1 MKKTNRFWVIVPAVV
16 MLFSNA
22 VTANAFTTRENTT
35 PVAVVKLT
43 PSQLNVAISKGDLA
57 KVQQLVEI
65 GVDVNKKDE
74 RGKTPLMYA
83 ILFKQTEIVSYLLRK
98 GADHKATDSNG
109 ISIYEYAKKSKSD
122 EIIKLVNQADKRR

>member
-1 MKKTNRFWVIVPAVV
+1 MKKTNRFWVIVPAVA
-16 MLFSNA
+16 LLLTSA
-22 VTANAFTTRENTT
+22 LQASESITTIAT
-35 PVAVVKLT
+35 PNAVVKIT

-83 ILFKQTEIVSYLLRK
+83 ILFKQTEIVDYLIRN
-98 GADHKATDSNG
+98 GADFRAEDKNG
-109 ISIYEYAKKSKSD
+109 LSISDYAEQSKSE
-122 EIIKLVNQADKRR
+122 EIIKLVNDARKRR

>member
-1 MKKTNRFWVIVPAVV
+1 MKKTNRFWVIVPVV
-16 MLFSNA
+16 AILFTSA
-22 VTANAFTTRENTT
+22 LQASESTTTNTT
-35 PVAVVKLT
+35 PVAVVKIT

-83 ILFKQTEIVSYLLRK
+83 ILFKQTEIVAYLIRN
-98 GADHKATDSNG
+98 GADYRAEDSNG
-109 ISIYEYAKKSKSD
+109 LTISDYAEKSKSE
-122 EIIKLVNQADKRR
+122 EIIKLVNDARKRR

>member
-1 MKKTNRFWVIVPAVV
+1 MKKTNRFWVIVPAVA
-16 MLFSNA
+16 MLFTSA
-22 VTANAFTTRENTT
+22 LQASESTTTNTT

-74 RGKTPLMYA
+74 RGITPLMYA
-83 ILFKQTEIVSYLLRK
+83 ILFKQPQIVDYLIRN
-98 GADHKATDSNG
+98 GADYRAEDSKGNT
-109 ISIYEYAKKSKSD
+109 ISDYAEKSKSE
-122 EIIKLVNQADKRR
+122 EIIKLVSDARKRR

>member
-22 VTANAFTTRENTT
+22 VTANAFTTSENK
-35 PVAVVKLT
+35 ASFEVVNPA
-43 PSQLNVAISKGDLA
+43 PSQLNLAISKGDLA

-83 ILFKQTEIVSYLLRK
+83 IFFKQTEIVAYLIRN
-98 GADHKATDSNG
+98 GADYRAEDSRGNT
-109 ISIYEYAKKSKSD
+109 IEDYAKKSKSE
-122 EIIKLVNQADKRR
+122 EIIKLVNDARKRR

>member
-22 VTANAFTTRENTT
+22 VTANAFTTSENTT
-35 PVAVVKLT
+35 PVAVLKLT
-43 PSQLNVAISKGDLA
+43 PSQLNLAISKGDFA

-83 ILFKQTEIVSYLLRK
+83 ILFKQPQIVAYLINK
-98 GADHKATDSNG
+98 GADYRATDSKGNS
-109 ISIYEYAKKSKSD
+109 ISEYAEKSKSE
-122 EIIKLVNQADKRR
+122 EIIKLVNDARKRR

>member
-22 VTANAFTTRENTT
+22 VTANAFTTSENKTSFE
-35 PVAVVKLT
+35 VVYPAPSKLN
-43 PSQLNVAISKGDLA
+43 LAISKGDLS

-83 ILFKQTEIVSYLLRK
+83 ILYKQTEIVSYLIRN
-98 GADHKATDSNG
+98 GADYRAEDPNG
-109 ISIYEYAKKSKSD
+109 ISIQEYAEQSKSE
-122 EIIKLVNQADKRR
+122 EIIKLVNDARKRR

>member
-1 MKKTNRFWVIVPAVV
+1 MKKTNRFWVIVPAVA
-16 MLFSNA
+16 MLFTSA
-22 VTANAFTTRENTT
+22 LQASESTTTNTT

-83 ILFKQTEIVSYLLRK
+83 ILFNQPQIVAYLIKK
-98 GADHKATDSNG
+98 GADYRAEDSNG
-109 ISIYEYAKKSKSD
+109 LTILDYAEKSKSE
-122 EIIKLVNQADKRR
+122 EILKLVNDARKRR

>member
-1 MKKTNRFWVIVPAVV
+1 MKKTNRFWVIVPAVA
-16 MLFSNA
+16 MLFTSA
-22 VTANAFTTRENTT
+22 LQASESTTTNTI

-83 ILFKQTEIVSYLLRK
+83 ILFKQTEIVSYLIRN
-98 GADHKATDSNG
+98 GADYRAEDSNG
-109 ISIYEYAKKSKSD
+109 LTISDYAEKSKSE
-122 EIIKLVNQADKRR
+122 EIIKLVSDARKRR